1 MNRLDEDLFVE
12 QAPGA
17 GAGARHGRRIVIT
30 MVVFLVTSGVVFVD
44 RSGIADAILAWYATS
59 AGAEASDFQLAFS
72 LPQDAFLMQLTLATW
87 AGMLVAWPVASFRI
101 WTIYHPDLGPEGA
114 RSLRA
119 LDAGAVAA
127 FIAGATF
134 AVLVAVPSLLA
145 RIMAFVT
152 PGDALLDPYRDVFLP
167 STVLQENMKLALVI
181 IVICALLVQVPML
194 VAATRKAGALAR
206 RPGMAG

>member
-1 MNRLDEDLFVE
+1 MNRLDEELFVE
-12 QAPGA
+12 KAPGA
-17 GAGARHGRRIVIT
+17 GGRHGRRIVIT
-30 MVVFLVTSGVVFVD
+30 MGVFLATSGVVFVD
-44 RSGIADAILAWYATS
+44 RWGIADAILAWYAAS
-59 AGAEASDFQLAFS
+59 AGGEASDFQLAFS
-72 LPQDAFLMQLTLATW
+72 SPQDAFLMQMTLAIW
-87 AGMLVAWPVASFRI
+87 VGMLVAWPVASFRI
-101 WTIYHPDLGPEGA
+101 WAIYHPDLGPEGA

-127 FIAGATF
+127 FIAGAAF
-134 AVLVAVPSLLA
+134 AVLVVVPSLLA

-181 IVICALLVQVPML
+181 IVSCALLVQVPML

-206 RPGMAG
+206 RPGGMAG